1 MVELQARLTCL
12 YCGYDMSLGE
22 QTNPTLGTA
31 STGISGLDHIL
42 RGGLPRD
49 RVYLLEG
56 DPGTGKTTAAL
67 QFLMEGVRNN
77 ESCVYV
83 TMSENADELRAVA
96 GSHGWKLD
104 GIDIFELTPADVRV
118 GQDEQYTIFDPSE
131 VELSDTIRAVIERVN
146 LLNPS
151 RVVIDSLAEFRLLAR
166 EPIRYRRQILALKQ
180 FFVGRHSTVLLL
192 DDRSGYQPDLQVQS
206 ISHGV
211 LRLEY
216 FVGEWGAERRR
227 IQITKLRGVKYRGGY
242 HDVRIETGGLRVYP
256 RVVASDQAGEPRLTP
271 VLSGIDELDTLVGGG
286 LSSGTSTLIL
296 GPAGVGKTVLA
307 SKYASMVSRAGGR
320 SAIYLFDERRST
332 FLHRSKGLGLHMETL
347 VEAAMVSVRQLDP
360 GQLSAGEMA
369 AEIRRQVEQEG
380 VQLILIDS
388 LNGYMNAMQEDK
400 AVLLQLHELLSYLNQ
415 KDVLT
420 LITVAQ
426 HGLVGQSVQS
436 PLDISYL
443 ADTVILLR
451 YFEAGGVVRKAI
463 SVLKKRTGAHED
475 VIREFKIRGDRLEVG
490 APLSEFRGVLTGVP
504 EYTGA
509 GEGLIGVGSDTRA

>member
-1 MVELQARLTCL
+1 
-12 YCGYDMSLGE
+12 MSLADK
-22 QTNPTLGTA
+22 TALVLGTA

-67 QFLMEGVRNN
+67 QFLMQGVREG

-83 TMSENADELRAVA
+83 TLSENASELNAVA
-96 GSHGWKLD
+96 ASHGWKLD
-104 GIDIFELTPADVRV
+104 GIEIFELTPADVRL
-118 GQDEQYTIFDPSE
+118 GEDEQYTIFDPSE

-146 LLNPS
+146 ALNPA
-151 RVVIDSLAEFRLLAR
+151 RIVIDSLAEFRLLAR

-242 HDVRIETGGLRVYP
+242 HDVRIETGGLRVFP
-256 RVVASDQAGEPRLTP
+256 RVVAADEGGAPNLTP
-271 VLSGIDELDTLVGGG
+271 VLSGIDGLDTLLGGG
-286 LSSGTSTLIL
+286 LSTGTSTLLL
-296 GPAGVGKTVLA
+296 GPAGVGKTILA
-307 SKYASMVSRAGGR
+307 SKYASMLGRTGAR

-332 FLHRSKGLGLHMETL
+332 FLHRSKGLGLDMAPL
-347 VEAAMVSVRQLDP
+347 VDSGTVVVRQLDP
-360 GQLSAGEMA
+360 GQLSSGEMA
-369 AEIRRQVEQEG
+369 AEICRQVEHEG
-380 VQLILIDS
+380 VKLILIDS

-400 AVLLQLHELLSYLNQ
+400 AILLQLHELLSYLNQ
-415 KDVLT
+415 RDVLT

-426 HGLVGQSVQS
+426 HGLVGDSVSS

-451 YFEAGGVVRKAI
+451 YFEAGGAVRKAI

-475 VIREFKIRGDRLEVG
+475 VIREFKIRGDRLEVS
-490 APLSEFRGVLTGVP
+490 APLSAFRGVLTGVP

-509 GEGLIGVGSDTRA
+509 DESLIGVSGGTRA

>member
-1 MVELQARLTCL
+1 
-12 YCGYDMSLGE
+12 MSLADHSALV
-22 QTNPTLGTA
+22 LGTA

-67 QFLMEGVRNN
+67 QFLMQGVREG

-83 TMSENADELRAVA
+83 TLSENASELNAVA
-96 GSHGWKLD
+96 ASHGWKLD
-104 GIDIFELTPADVRV
+104 GIDIFELTPADVRI

-146 LLNPS
+146 ALNPS
-151 RVVIDSLAEFRLLAR
+151 RIVIDSLAEFRLLAR

-227 IQITKLRGVKYRGGY
+227 IQVTKLRGVKYRGGY
-242 HDVRIETGGLRVYP
+242 HDVRIETGGLKVFP
-256 RVVASDQAGEPRLTP
+256 RVVAADEGGEPHLTS
-271 VLSGIDELDTLVGGG
+271 VLSGIDELDTLLGGG
-286 LSSGTSTLIL
+286 LSTGTSTLLL

-307 SKYASMVSRAGGR
+307 SKYASMLGRTGAR

-332 FLHRSKGLGLHMETL
+332 FLHRSNGLGLDMGSL
-347 VEAAMVSVRQLDP
+347 VESGMVVVRQLDP
-360 GQLSAGEMA
+360 GQLSPGEMA
-369 AEIRRQVEQEG
+369 AEICHQVEHEG
-380 VQLILIDS
+380 VKLILIDS
-388 LNGYMNAMQEDK
+388 LNGYMNAMQEDN

-415 KDVLT
+415 RDVLT

-426 HGLVGQSVQS
+426 HGLVGNSVSS

-451 YFEAGGVVRKAI
+451 YFEAGGAVRKSI

-490 APLSEFRGVLTGVP
+490 APLSAFRGVLTGVP

-509 GEGLIGVGSDTRA
+509 DDSLFGVSGGTRA

>member
-1 MVELQARLTCL
+1 
-12 YCGYDMSLGE
+12 MSIGHE
-22 QTNPTLGTA
+22 RSIIPATA

-83 TMSENADELRAVA
+83 TLSENADELTAVA
-96 GSHGWKLD
+96 ASHGWKLD
-104 GIDIFELTPADVRV
+104 GIDIFELTPEGGHD
-118 GQDEQYTIFDPSE
+118 GQEDQYTIFDPSE
-131 VELSDTIRAVIERVN
+131 VELSDTIRAVIEHVNRV
-146 LLNPS
+146 NPS

-227 IQITKLRGVKYRGGY
+227 IQVTKLRGVKYRGGY
-242 HDVRIETGGLRVYP
+242 HDVRIETGGLRIYP
-256 RVVASDQAGEPRLTP
+256 RVVAADETGVPKLTP
-271 VLSGIDELDTLVGGG
+271 VLSGIEELDALLGGG
-286 LSSGTSTLIL
+286 LSTGTSTLIL
-296 GPAGVGKTVLA
+296 GPAGVGKTILA
-307 SKYASMVSRAGGR
+307 SKYASMFSRTGAR

-332 FLHRSKGLGLHMETL
+332 FMHRSAGLGLDMPAL
-347 VEAAMVSVRQLDP
+347 VDRGVVTVRQLDP
-360 GQLSAGEMA
+360 GQLSAGELA
-369 AEIRRQVEQEG
+369 ADIRRQVEQEH
-380 VQLILIDS
+380 VKLIVIDS
-388 LNGYMNAMQEDK
+388 LNGYMNAMQDDK
-400 AVLLQLHELLSYLNQ
+400 AVLLQLHEVLSYLNHN
-415 KDVLT
+415 DVLT

-426 HGLVGQSVQS
+426 HGLVGDSVAA

-443 ADTVILLR
+443 ADTVVLLR
-451 YFEAGGVVRKAI
+451 YFEAGGSVRKAI

-475 VIREFKIRGDRLEVG
+475 VIREFKIRGNRLEVG
-490 APLSEFRGVLTGVP
+490 APLSQFRGVLTGVP

-509 GEGLIGVGSDTRA
+509 DDGLIGVGSDAAK